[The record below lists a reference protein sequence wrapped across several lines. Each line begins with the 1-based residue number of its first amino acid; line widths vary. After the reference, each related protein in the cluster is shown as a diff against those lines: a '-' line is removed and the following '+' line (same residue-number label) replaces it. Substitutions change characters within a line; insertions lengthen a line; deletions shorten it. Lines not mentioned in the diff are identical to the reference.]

1 MSSSRQVRY
10 QIFLVCEGNTLA
22 EEKDWPGL
30 CRDSVEFGRTIRI
43 THRAFARGRELIPPY
58 NCDVQY

>member
-1 MSSSRQVRY
+1 M
-10 QIFLVCEGNTLA
+10 

-43 THRAFARGRELIPPY
+43 THRTFARGRELIPPY